1 MSNIILVTGLSGSG
15 KTTFADRVGSREGH
29 CTINLGKLMRNAAT
43 REGFETLTHYMEHYE
58 TAFGFSRLRSYI
70 LNKISQQSP
79 HEVIV
84 DGIYD
89 YGLYLEIS
97 EKFGRD
103 NIFTVSL
110 ELEEEKRLMRFL
122 LRSTREHGDIDNALI
137 SLRRRDTYKREV
149 GIAKVIENAD
159 INLTSD
165 LPVEQLVQV
174 YDNFVRDYY

>member
-1 MSNIILVTGLSGSG
+1 MRSIILVTGFSGSG
-15 KTTFADRVGSREGH
+15 KTTFADKIGSREGY
-29 CTINLGKLMRNAAT
+29 CTINLGKLMRDAAT
-43 REGFETLTHYMEHYE
+43 KEGFETLTYYMEHYG
-58 TAFGFSRLRSYI
+58 TVFGFSRLRNYI
-70 LNKISQQSP
+70 LDKIAQQSP
-79 HEVIV
+79 RTVIV
-84 DGIYD
+84 DSIYD

-122 LRSTREHGDIDNALI
+122 LRSNREQRDIDNALI

-149 GIAKVIENAD
+149 GIAKVIGNAD

-165 LPVEQLVQV
+165 LPVEQLVRV